1 MRMLFLSMIF
11 PLFLFSQEDQLAI
24 RFIDNDLSAAI
35 QLAKEKDKIIFID
48 AYTTWCGP
56 CKQMD
61 REVFTDSTVGDFF
74 NNNFINLKLDME
86 KGSGIETAKKYQVRG
101 YPSFLFINAGG
112 TLLHQGIGYQ
122 PISMFM
128 AMAKQALDPNR
139 QLPALK
145 EAYEGGNRS
154 EELLYNYAISLLEA
168 GDEKGKV
175 IGKEYLDTQDSWTT
189 ERNLTIIAQLA
200 TEYQDPYYNFI
211 VEKRHLF
218 IKEFGEGRVDATIL
232 RHIENHLFSNIEKLD
247 LAEAKDIFVRTFPS
261 SKAEPLFHNFELNY
275 YDALGNKEIYIDK
288 ARQYVK
294 KYPNL
299 SASALNSL
307 AWNFYEKI
315 DDKKALK
322 WATKWAKKSIKL
334 QSSYYNNDTLAA
346 LYYKQIKKKQ
356 ALKYANKSIEL
367 AKARGQDFSETSELL
382 SRIQQLPG

>member
-1 MRMLFLSMIF
+1 M
-11 PLFLFSQEDQLAI
+11 AI
-24 RFIDNDLSAAI
+24 RFIDNDLSVAI
-35 QLAKEKDKIIFID
+35 ELAKEKDKIIFID

-86 KGSGIETAKKYQVRG
+86 KGSGIETAKKYRVRG
-101 YPSFLFINAGG
+101 YPSFLFLNAGG

-128 AMAKQALDPNR
+128 EMAKQALDPNR

-145 EAYEGGNRS
+145 EAYDDGNRS
-154 EELLYNYAISLLEA
+154 EDLLYNYAIALLEA
-168 GDEKGKV
+168 GDENGKV
-175 IGKEYLDTQDSWTT
+175 IGKEYLDTQNSWTT
-189 ERNLTIIAQLA
+189 GKNLTIIAQLA

-232 RHIENHLFSNIEKLD
+232 KHIENHLFSNIEKLD
-247 LAEAKDIFVRTFPS
+247 LAEAKDIFVKTYPS
-261 SKAEPLFHNFELNY
+261 SKAEPLFYNFELNY
-275 YDALGNKEIYIDK
+275 YDALGKKEIYIDK

-346 LYYKQIKKKQ
+346 LYYKQNKKKQ

-367 AKARGQDFSETSELL
+367 AKASGQDFSETSELL
-382 SRIQQLPG
+382 SRIEQLPG

>member
-1 MRMLFLSMIF
+1 MIF

-24 RFIDNDLSAAI
+24 RFIDNDLSEALE
-35 QLAKEKDKIIFID
+35 LAKEKDKIIFID

-86 KGSGIETAKKYQVRG
+86 KGTGIETVKKYQVRG
-101 YPSFLFINAGG
+101 YPSFLFLDASG
-112 TLLHQGIGYQ
+112 TLLHQGIGFQ
-122 PISMFM
+122 PIPRFM
-128 AMAKQALDPNR
+128 EMAKQALDPTR

-145 EAYEGGNRS
+145 EAYENGTRS
-154 EELLYNYAISLLEA
+154 EEVLYNYANALLEA
-168 GDEKGKV
+168 DDEKGKV
-175 IGKEYLDTQDSWTT
+175 IGKEYLETQDSWTT
-189 ERNLTIIAQLA
+189 KRNLLLITQLA

-218 IKEFGEGRVDATIL
+218 IKEFGESRVDATIL

-247 LAEAKDIFVRTFPS
+247 MAEAKGVFVKTFPS

-275 YDALGNKEIYIDK
+275 YDALGKKEIYIDK

-294 KYPNL
+294 KYSNL
-299 SASALNSL
+299 SATALNSL

-322 WATKWAKKSIKL
+322 WATKWAKKSISL
-334 QSSYYNNDTLAA
+334 ESSYYNNDTLAA
-346 LYYKQIKKKQ
+346 LYYKQNKKKQ

-367 AKARGQDFSETSELL
+367 AKASGLDFSETSELL
-382 SRIQQLPG
+382 SRIHQLPG